1 MRTSRGRPFFLAL
14 PLRSL
19 IQRFAFALL
28 VGAAITLMIL
38 SQAKPNLVENLRT
51 GVTDLTAPILEFFSH
66 PAATVATVVDEVD
79 NFVEAHAQNEQLKEQ
94 NARLLKWQS
103 VAQQLARE
111 NESLRS
117 MLNVVPEPRATY
129 VTARV
134 IGDSGGPFVRT
145 ALVNAGTKSGVRKGQ
160 AVVNGEGLVGR
171 IVEAGDHSA
180 RILLLN
186 DLNSRVPVLLES
198 SHERAIL
205 AGDNTSQPKL
215 EFLDVDAAIKVGDR
229 VVTSGEG
236 GFFPPGLPVGVV
248 SATNEDGTTIQPFAN
263 SDRLEFVSVL
273 DYALPGV
280 LPSTRRAGRRESLQ

>member
-38 SQAKPNLVENLRT
+38 SQAKPNLVQNLRT
-51 GVTDLTAPILEFFSH
+51 GVTDITAPVLEFFSH
-66 PAATVATVVDEVD
+66 PAAAVATFVDEVD
-79 NFVEAHAQNEQLKEQ
+79 NLAEAHGQNARLKEE
-94 NARLLKWQS
+94 NARLLKWQA

-145 ALVNAGTKSGVRKGQ
+145 ALVNAGTRNGVQKGQ

-171 IVEAGDHSA
+171 IVEAGEHSA
-180 RILLLN
+180 RVLLLN

-205 AGDNTSQPKL
+205 SGDNTSQPKL
-215 EFLDVDAAIKVGDR
+215 EFLAVDAPIKVGDR

-236 GFFPPGLPVGVV
+236 GFFPPGLPVGIV
-248 SATNEDGTTIQPFAN
+248 SAANEDGATIQPFAD

-280 LPSTRRAGRRESLQ
+280 LPSTRRAGRRQDLQ